1 MSKQTYTPTHCPETG
16 RKFTKA
22 ERKAANKARYAA
34 ERAAQTPKP
43 KRKPIKG
50 DIHSEQF
57 WESQEPSLREAV
69 EMVNGTAERHHT
81 YGTDETAAEFE
92 KAKATLREIEA
103 AKDKPKAKT
112 GWDSLPDHPT
122 ATPKAP
128 KPAMT
133 DEQRLMKMTKAQLV
147 ALIMFHDV
155 PDPEPTNKPKRK
167 KKPVKA
173 SKPAKATKA
182 VKRPKRSS
190 EAGLEQAQAR
200 TATAQRV
207 GKVKKTKV
215 VHAVTG
221 KEAQPFEPRMEVPV
235 EERKAPKREQMML
248 TLLPGETPEE
258 GVRRMKIQAAKAE
271 LEATLLEAEQLT
283 MNFEA

>member
-1 MSKQTYTPTHCPETG
+1 MSTYTPTHCPETG

-22 ERKAANKARYAA
+22 ERKAANKARYAS
-34 ERAAQTPKP
+34 ERVATTP
-43 KRKPIKG
+43 
-50 DIHSEQF
+50 
-57 WESQEPSLREAV
+57 
-69 EMVNGTAERHHT
+69 
-81 YGTDETAAEFE
+81 
-92 KAKATLREIEA
+92 
-103 AKDKPKAKT
+103 
-112 GWDSLPDHPT
+112 
-122 ATPKAP
+122 
-128 KPAMT
+128 
-133 DEQRLMKMTKAQLV
+133 
-147 ALIMFHDV
+147 
-155 PDPEPTNKPKRK
+155 KPKRK

-173 SKPAKATKA
+173 SKA

-221 KEAQPFEPRMEVPV
+221 KEAQPFEPRMEVDV
-235 EERKAPKREQMML
+235 EERKAAKREQMTL

-258 GVRRMKIQAAKAE
+258 GVRRSKIQAASAE

>member
-1 MSKQTYTPTHCPETG
+1 MSTYTPTHCPETG

-22 ERKAANKARYAA
+22 ERKAANKARYAS

-43 KRKPIKG
+43 KR
-50 DIHSEQF
+50 
-57 WESQEPSLREAV
+57 
-69 EMVNGTAERHHT
+69 
-81 YGTDETAAEFE
+81 
-92 KAKATLREIEA
+92 
-103 AKDKPKAKT
+103 KPKAKT

-122 ATPKAP
+122 ATPKASKP
-128 KPAMT
+128 KRKPIKGDIHSEQFWEYQEHSRKASKPAMS
-133 DEQRLMKMTKAQLV
+133 DEQRLMKMTKKQLV
-147 ALIMFHDV
+147 SLIMEHDV
-155 PDPEPTNKPKRK
+155 PDPEPTKPYNFSLDYQMSIQPKRK
-167 KKPVKA
+167 KKPAKA
-173 SKPAKATKA
+173 SKPASVTKA

-221 KEAQPFEPRMEVPV
+221 KDAQPFEPRMEVDV
-235 EERKAPKREQMML
+235 VERKAVKREQMTL

-258 GVRRMKIQAAKAE
+258 GIRRSKIQAASAE

>member
-1 MSKQTYTPTHCPETG
+1 MSTYTPTHCPETG

-43 KRKPIKG
+43 KSKRKPIKG
-50 DIHSEQF
+50 DIYSEQF
-57 WESQEPSLREAV
+57 WDSQPE
-69 EMVNGTAERHHT
+69 
-81 YGTDETAAEFE
+81 
-92 KAKATLREIEA
+92 
-103 AKDKPKAKT
+103 PKA
-112 GWDSLPDHPT
+112 
-122 ATPKAP
+122 A

-133 DEQRLMKMTKAQLV
+133 DEQRLLKMTKKQLV
-147 ALIMFHDV
+147 ALIMFHDI
-155 PDPEPTNKPKRK
+155 PDPEPTKPYNFSLDYQTSIQPKRK
-167 KKPVKA
+167 K
-173 SKPAKATKA
+173 KPAKATKA

-200 TATAQRV
+200 TATANKV

-235 EERKAPKREQMML
+235 EERKAVKREQMTL

-258 GVRRMKIQAAKAE
+258 GIRRMKIQAANAE

>member
-1 MSKQTYTPTHCPETG
+1 MSTYTPTHCPETG

-34 ERAAQTPKP
+34 ERAAQTPK
-43 KRKPIKG
+43 
-50 DIHSEQF
+50 
-57 WESQEPSLREAV
+57 PSLREAV

-103 AKDKPKAKT
+103 AKDKP
-112 GWDSLPDHPT
+112 
-122 ATPKAP
+122 
-128 KPAMT
+128 
-133 DEQRLMKMTKAQLV
+133 
-147 ALIMFHDV
+147 
-155 PDPEPTNKPKRK
+155 
-167 KKPVKA
+167 KA

-221 KEAQPFEPRMEVPV
+221 KEAQPFEPRMEVDV
-235 EERKAPKREQMML
+235 VERKAVKREQMTL

-258 GVRRMKIQAAKAE
+258 GIRRSKIQAASAE

>member
-1 MSKQTYTPTHCPETG
+1 MRNHAAKSVTEKFDFTELIDYLCPESTPKLVHLNLNRMSTYTPTHCPETG

-43 KRKPIKG
+43 K
-50 DIHSEQF
+50 
-57 WESQEPSLREAV
+57 A
-69 EMVNGTAERHHT
+69 
-81 YGTDETAAEFE
+81 
-92 KAKATLREIEA
+92 AKA
-103 AKDKPKAKT
+103 PKA
-112 GWDSLPDHPT
+112 
-122 ATPKAP
+122 A

-133 DEQRLMKMTKAQLV
+133 DEQRLLKMTKAQLV
-147 ALIMFHDV
+147 ALIMFHDI

-173 SKPAKATKA
+173 SKPARVTKA

-190 EAGLEQAQAR
+190 DDGLEQAQAR

-221 KEAQPFEPRMEVPV
+221 KEAQPFEPRMEVDV
-235 EERKAPKREQMML
+235 EERKAPKREQMTL

-258 GVRRMKIQAAKAE
+258 GIRRSKIQAASAE
-271 LEATLLEAEQLT
+271 LEATLLKAEQLT

>member
-1 MSKQTYTPTHCPETG
+1 MAELINYLCPKSTPLSVHLNLNRMSTYTPTHCPETG

-22 ERKAANKARYAA
+22 ERKAANKARYAS

-57 WESQEPSLREAV
+57 WESQEPSR
-69 EMVNGTAERHHT
+69 
-81 YGTDETAAEFE
+81 
-92 KAKATLREIEA
+92 KA
-103 AKDKPKAKT
+103 
-112 GWDSLPDHPT
+112 S
-122 ATPKAP
+122 

-133 DEQRLMKMTKAQLV
+133 DEQRLMKMTKKQLV
-147 ALIMFHDV
+147 SLIMFHDV

-221 KEAQPFEPRMEVPV
+221 KEAQPFEPRMEVDV
-235 EERKAPKREQMML
+235 VERKAVKREQMTL

-258 GVRRMKIQAAKAE
+258 GIRRSKIQAASAE

>member
-1 MSKQTYTPTHCPETG
+1 MVHLNLNRMSTYTPTHCPETG
-16 RKFTKA
+16 RKFTKV
-22 ERKAANKARYAA
+22 ERKAANKARYAS
-34 ERAAQTPKP
+34 ERVATTPKP
-43 KRKPIKG
+43 KRKPKATK
-50 DIHSEQF
+50 
-57 WESQEPSLREAV
+57 AV
-69 EMVNGTAERHHT
+69 KVAKVTL
-81 YGTDETAAEFE
+81 TDE
-92 KAKATLREIEA
+92 AK
-103 AKDKPKAKT
+103 
-112 GWDSLPDHPT
+112 
-122 ATPKAP
+122 
-128 KPAMT
+128 
-133 DEQRLMKMTKAQLV
+133 LMKMTKAQLV
-147 ALIMFHDV
+147 ALILFHDV

-173 SKPAKATKA
+173 SKA

-200 TATAQRV
+200 TATANKV

-221 KEAQPFEPRMEVPV
+221 KDAQPFEPRMEVDV
-235 EERKAPKREQMML
+235 VERKAVKREQMTL

-258 GVRRMKIQAAKAE
+258 GIRRSKIQAASAE

>member
-1 MSKQTYTPTHCPETG
+1 MSTYTPTHCPETG

-22 ERKAANKARYAA
+22 ERKAANKAKYAS
-34 ERAAQTPKP
+34 ERVATKPKP
-43 KRKPIKG
+43 KRKPKATK
-50 DIHSEQF
+50 
-57 WESQEPSLREAV
+57 AV
-69 EMVNGTAERHHT
+69 KVAKVTL
-81 YGTDETAAEFE
+81 TDE
-92 KAKATLREIEA
+92 AK
-103 AKDKPKAKT
+103 
-112 GWDSLPDHPT
+112 
-122 ATPKAP
+122 
-128 KPAMT
+128 
-133 DEQRLMKMTKAQLV
+133 LMKMTKAQLV
-147 ALIMFHDV
+147 ALILFPDV
-155 PDPEPTNKPKRK
+155 PDPEPTKPYNFSLDYQTSIQPKRK

-200 TATAQRV
+200 TATANKV

-235 EERKAPKREQMML
+235 EERKAVKREQMTL

-258 GVRRMKIQAAKAE
+258 GIRRSKIQAASAE

-283 MNFEA
+283 MNFEV